1 MLPDG
6 DDAVIGVIEEVD
18 PPRRLV
24 MTWRVLY
31 DPTLAEEPPSR
42 VEWLVTPGA
51 DGVTR

>member
-6 DDAVIGVIEEVD
+6 ADAVVGVIEEVD

-31 DPTLAEEPPSR
+31 DPAIAEEPPSR
-42 VEWLVTPGA
+42 VEWLLDAARTA
-51 DGVTR
+51 